1 VIDGLKNSISKVKK
15 KFLIIVSKKMNF
27 FICCLAR
34 IILSE
39 EVSARLGGRN
49 EKNTD
54 FRR

>member
-15 KFLIIVSKKMNF
+15 KFLISKKMNF